1 MSSNYKGDVLDWL
14 ANKSLVVILVT
25 VLLLWR
31 GTITM
36 ALSEDPKLQGK
47 LSSEDIAHSYPVR
60 LIFPIP
66 LKSLSPGWDMRAGM
80 SGKASTAVT
89 VN

>member
-1 MSSNYKGDVLDWL
+1 
-14 ANKSLVVILVT
+14 
-25 VLLLWR
+25 
-31 GTITM
+31 M

-66 LKSLSPGWDMRAGM
+66 LKRLSPGWDMRAGM

>member
-1 MSSNYKGDVLDWL
+1 
-14 ANKSLVVILVT
+14 
-25 VLLLWR
+25 
-31 GTITM
+31 M